1 MHNDVCT
8 FKLCLKSR
16 RETEKVE
23 KQGDFLACTVQ
34 TTLIS
39 DKLPE
44 LHLRKNIIACA
55 IARATVC
62 ATASVG
68 VSATMPADVS
78 AIMSANVSRATNA
91 THLVTHPGTFVQSR
105 QWFQIL

>member
-44 LHLRKNIIACA
+44 LHLRKNIIGCA
-55 IARATVC
+55 IAILL
-62 ATASVG
+62 G
-68 VSATMPADVS
+68 VVMDTIENPKWLREA
-78 AIMSANVSRATNA
+78 
-91 THLVTHPGTFVQSR
+91 
-105 QWFQIL
+105 